1 MKRKIISTIGIL
13 FMILLVA
20 QAQNDTMYVISN
32 GVTIGKHKLTEV
44 DSILFYDPQATPES
58 LDITNLQFLNMAI
71 YAANYID
78 TNQQIPLLINAGE
91 NGHLKVNAAEF
102 YFMMS
107 RWLRWFNQKGE
118 GATPPQMISIVRNI
132 NKPPSPQGVSSGT
145 IAKADVLAKG
155 ESNANFI
162 ETNNYVPNFSTIGST
177 KYLPQALYY
186 LMSKTIRY
194 YAQNSSTFPST
205 VTITDIPAP
214 SNWNSNTN

>member
-1 MKRKIISTIGIL
+1 MKRKLISIIGIL
-13 FMILLVA
+13 FMTLLV

-44 DSILFYDPQATPES
+44 DSILFYNPKATPEES
-58 LDITNLQFLNMAI
+58 LDITNLKFLDMAI

-78 TNQQIPLLINAGE
+78 TNQQIPLLINADE
-91 NGHLKVNAAEF
+91 NGNLKVNAAEF

-118 GATPPQMISIVRNI
+118 GATPPQIISIIRNI
-132 NKPPSPQGVSSGT
+132 NKPPSPQGASIGT
-145 IAKADVLAKG
+145 IAKADILAKG

-162 ETNNYVPNFSTIGST
+162 EQNNYVPNYSTIGST
-177 KYLPQALYY
+177 KYISQALYY